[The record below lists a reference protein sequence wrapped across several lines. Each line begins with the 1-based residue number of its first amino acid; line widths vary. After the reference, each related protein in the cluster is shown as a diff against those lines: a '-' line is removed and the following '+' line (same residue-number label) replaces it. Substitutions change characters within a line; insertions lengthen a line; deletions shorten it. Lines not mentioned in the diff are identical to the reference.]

1 MTKHVF
7 VSKSEG
13 ENNFSLKEVDIP
25 AAAGGLGF
33 KIAHASWDASAGNS
47 FNWATDEIASLGV
60 SSVVRVKK
68 GVYRVTF
75 SQSFSSTNYTITT
88 GTGSGDYGGI
98 GASPRTLSVLL
109 ESQTASSVDVVCER
123 TDDAV
128 NEDNSYMG
136 IIVIGS

>member
-1 MTKHVF
+1 MAKLKF
-7 VSKSEG
+7 VAQAEG
-13 ENNFSLKEVDIP
+13 DSSFTLKEVDIP

-60 SSVVRVKK
+60 SNVVREKK

-75 SQSFSSTNYTITT
+75 SQNFSSANYTITAS
-88 GTGSGDYGGI
+88 TGSEDYNGV

-128 NEDNSYMG
+128 NEDNAYMG